1 MGLTMTAVHNFRAS
15 HHCSKSVSAVQLYS
29 PCPRYYFKFLTK
41 FLFHIIYIYKSF
53 LQQLLGCYRR
63 HSNPTLLFLCLHSLH
78 LRRFLFRGRLI
89 LSTYFSQ
96 NSCTL
101 WFACMPFAVRVNHSK
116 LFKPS
121 AQLNKPD
128 TGLDQ
133 WKKHSNWGIF
143 SKFILFHNLIIPGRL
158 ISSNCWSVQLVQL
171 YMTCL
176 LGVDVWPTNIEDYLD
191 GAMLL
196 TDHHRLSNEYV
207 QLHHIWAWS
216 TLVI

>member
-1 MGLTMTAVHNFRAS
+1 MTTVHNFRAS

-121 AQLNKPD
+121 AQLNKGYR
-128 TGLDQ
+128 TRSVKETFKLRYFQ
-133 WKKHSNWGIF
+133 QIY
-143 SKFILFHNLIIPGRL
+143 L
-158 ISSNCWSVQLVQL
+158 ISQSHNS
-171 YMTCL
+171 
-176 LGVDVWPTNIEDYLD
+176 
-191 GAMLL
+191 
-196 TDHHRLSNEYV
+196 R
-207 QLHHIWAWS
+207 S
-216 TLVI
+216 TYFF